1 MTLAKKHA
9 CSLPSSL
16 SLFTLSQTPQ
26 HSPPLRTTPLV
37 SSSCHPS
44 PSTMAFTLSSRGG
57 IATTRA
63 GAPTRR
69 AGLPA
74 APRLPARRAP
84 APAPAIAA
92 PTAPTS
98 PPNHNVDLVSVME
111 VGRGWEPEL
120 GGAQAP
126 LFQKRR
132 PLPLS
137 RISCFERP
145 TSAGGR
151 WRGQGAANGLGEEC
165 S

>member
-1 MTLAKKHA
+1 MGRRRARARRRAEVMTLAKKHA
-9 CSLPSSL
+9 CSLLFSSL
-16 SLFTLSQTPQ
+16 TLSNSATLTSVA
-26 HSPPLRTTPLV
+26 HTPLA

-111 VGRGWEPEL
+111 VRRG
-120 GGAQAP
+120 
-126 LFQKRR
+126 
-132 PLPLS
+132 
-137 RISCFERP
+137 
-145 TSAGGR
+145 
-151 WRGQGAANGLGEEC
+151 
-165 S
+165 